1 MLGHNFIKVNKVL
14 AFYLIGG
21 LEKVNSVLNWHQ
33 SIPGRFQKFRS
44 KQPFYINVGKRAD
57 FQEMINDLAEK
68 EVTYIS
74 SLSD

>member
-1 MLGHNFIKVNKVL
+1 ML

-21 LEKVNSVLNWHQ
+21 LKKGNSVLNGQ
-33 SIPGRFQKFRS
+33 QRRPGRFQKFRS
-44 KQPFYINVGKRAD
+44 KQLFYINMGKRAD